1 MNNKLNKLLVCHG
14 YKKPYT
20 VCTKLDKKLFTFDE
34 DFILKLDVYLAGGSS
49 FSLNKSDKNAIDS
62 FVQYASKEIK
72 ADGWEKQ
79 LDELLAQ
86 IVNMLDPKAIA
97 VESSISASSVE
108 ESKAKAVDILEALG
122 SLQKLEDSTQ
132 SVIDEGIKKAI
143 KEATKTAL
151 IMS

>member
-20 VCTKLDKKLFTFDE
+20 GCNKLNKKVYSFD
-34 DFILKLDVYLAGGSS
+34 DNFILKLDGFLGGQNSC
-49 FSLNKSDKNAIDS
+49 SLNKSDINYIDM

-108 ESKAKAVDILEALG
+108 ESKAKAVDLLEALG
-122 SLQKLEDSTQ
+122 SLQKLEDNTQ
-132 SVIDEGIKKAI
+132 SQIDSGIAEAIKKAS
-143 KEATKTAL
+143 EVAL
-151 IMS
+151 VMG